1 MHPKGSHHAGGTLST
16 GQGTGQVMTQEV
28 ASIGQLTKCA
38 KVTSQEGT
46 RGATSPRGAGV
57 GDGLRQP

>member
-1 MHPKGSHHAGGTLST
+1 M

-38 KVTSQEGT
+38 
-46 RGATSPRGAGV
+46 V